1 MHARAAVN
9 GIAPALRGGA
19 TMAIVLACAL
29 VIGGGCGDARTS
41 SSLEQSAIDGG
52 SALELRATWKFRSA
66 KVDVDIHVLTALQSE
81 VHGAERCV
89 TSAQLR
95 IDKAVSGTTTYR
107 MPDTACDLLRIGS
120 DGDLVLRDSPTGHDW
135 SAEAIDVDTDA
146 EVIRLGPWSDDASG
160 ISYRFAL
167 SSPECSDDSSC
178 DCPKLERH
186 ADGEATALEFARR
199 CD

>member
-1 MHARAAVN
+1 MHARAAAS
-9 GIAPALRGGA
+9 GIAPALRGA

-29 VIGGGCGDARTS
+29 AITDGGCGDPHTS
-41 SSLEQSAIDGG
+41 SSLEQNAVDGG
-52 SALELRATWKFRSA
+52 SALELRAMWRYRSA
-66 KVDVDIHVLTALQSE
+66 KVDVDIHVLTTLQSE

-107 MPDTACDLLRIGS
+107 MPDTACELLRIGG

-135 SAEAIDVDTDA
+135 SAEAIEVDTDA

-178 DCPKLERH
+178 ECPKLERH
-186 ADGEATALEFARR
+186 ADGEATALEFART